1 MIYDEQLSNDVSLSR
16 ILDELIESGE
26 TPAIIVQFL
35 KRYDS
40 DFKDI
45 AHRSMC
51 IDRIYCSDYLR
62 KCTRSDAEYLLSHLE
77 DIDKLSAMY
86 CAWQCLILVS
96 AKPEFKFL
104 REQALEF
111 VQRQENSCYRHP
123 HAGYGYSD
131 IKAIDTDFIING
143 FCPELAFDSF
153 KFDEL
158 DKFISGGAHSL
169 FAARLFQIDCFN
181 ACSDLHKFVI
191 VKSLESLPEFIAFKF
206 AKQLLVSD
214 IAPDIKYEII
224 KRGALP
230 CIATVS
236 LANITDMVD
245 LFRLIDKAKDYAS
258 IAIHMTLNGE
268 DAIAEGILYM
278 LVSKKYKMLA
288 EMAELDPDTMRNN
301 FPINDLV
308 EYIKNNTVLIDVQK
322 HKEKQNSYAA

>member
-26 TPAIIVQFL
+26 TSSIIVQFL
-35 KRYDS
+35 KKYDS

-62 KCTRSDAEYLLSHLE
+62 KCKHSESEYLLSHLE

-86 CAWQCLILVS
+86 CAWQCLILAAV
-96 AKPEFKFL
+96 KCEFSFL
-104 REQALEF
+104 KKQSLEF
-111 VQRQENSCYRHP
+111 VNRQENKGFRHP

-153 KFDEL
+153 KYDDLE
-158 DKFISGGAHSL
+158 KFINGGAHSL

-191 VKSLESLPEFIAFKF
+191 IKSLSNLPEFISFKF
-206 AKQLLVSD
+206 AKQILVSD

-224 KRGALP
+224 KRGAFP
-230 CIATVS
+230 YIAALS
-236 LANITDMVD
+236 LASVIDMYE
-245 LFRLIDKAKDYAS
+245 LFRIIDKAKDYAS
-258 IAIHMTLNGE
+258 IAIYMTLNGE
-268 DAIAEGILYM
+268 DAISDSILYM
-278 LVSKKYKMLA
+278 LASGKYKMLA

-301 FPINDLV
+301 FPINDLI
-308 EYIKNNTVLIDVQK
+308 EYIKNNTVLIDAQK
-322 HKEKQNSYAA
+322 HRDK